1 MIKLTELLKSKG
13 ITQTQLAKNLNIT
26 QQTMNSYALNKS
38 EPNLETLCKI
48 ADFFHIT
55 VDELLGRDTRLVNLA
70 SLDDNTREAI
80 QAVLTMT
87 SDEINKLLNIIKI
100 VKS

>member
-1 MIKLTELLKSKG
+1 MNLDKILKKYKIS
-13 ITQTQLAKNLNIT
+13 QTQLARNLNIT

-70 SLDDNTREAI
+70 SLDDNTKEVI
-80 QAVLTMT
+80 QAVLSMT
-87 SDEINKLLNIIKI
+87 SDEVDKLLNIIKI